1 MKKFVVLFFLILLT
15 INSFSQVDKIK
26 DESDKNKKESEKPF
40 GGTGDKGGGG
50 NSGSPCIESC
60 GETCLS
66 GITAFCF
73 DLAISGMIDLH
84 KSYLEEKDEIPLVT
98 SFDFIPQFGYHPPS
112 SLIAMPRIRG
122 NWGLFSTDARFTS
135 LIEITSNGT
144 DFYNTIDWQI
154 LQLNVLVTK
163 PVVLRIGSGL
173 MYEIYSKK
181 TFSEHSL
188 GLDIFLDDFKYRINN
203 EFRITPDYN
212 TGNIP
217 RIEGSTTFNYAVL
230 QSDNIDAYV
239 LLGVLYQNYYLY
251 VPVWSCL
258 GGMAFNFH

>member
-1 MKKFVVLFFLILLT
+1 MKRIICILFLSVFLNNLHA
-15 INSFSQVDKIK
+15 QVDKIK
-26 DESDKNKKESEKPF
+26 EESDKNKNESENLG
-40 GGTGDKGGGG
+40 GGTGENDGGSNG
-50 NSGSPCIESC
+50 GSPCMESC
-60 GETCLS
+60 GEACFS
-66 GITAFCF
+66 GVTAFCF

-84 KSYLEEKDEIPLVT
+84 KSYLKEKDDIPLVT

-112 SLIAMPRIRG
+112 SMVAMPRIRG

-163 PVVLRIGSGL
+163 PVILRIGSGL

-188 GLDIFLDDFKYRINN
+188 GLDIFLEDFKYRINN
-203 EFRITPDYN
+203 EFRITPDYT